1 MNSEIVNPNVSN
13 FITALRDIGYSL
25 EIAIAD
31 ILDNSISAKAQN
43 IKIYCKN
50 NDHLKFEILDNGNG
64 MSELELV
71 EAMRL
76 GSKNPLASRI
86 KTDLGR
92 FGLGLKT
99 ASFSQC
105 KKLTVFTK
113 KDGIISNR
121 QWDLNYIENK
131 NEWRLKTLIDY
142 SEYAAVSDLDKLKSG
157 TFVIWEDV
165 DRLNPKEL
173 PETITKLRDHLSLV
187 FHRFLEKKTFK
198 ISINENELKSFD
210 PFNIKHPATQELPK
224 EEIKIGKEKIVIQP
238 FILPHHSK
246 VSQQE
251 YNSYATAEG
260 YLKAQGFYLYRA
272 NRLLIHGTWFGLHKA
287 SDAHKLVRI
296 KIEIPNN
303 NDVDW
308 GIDVKKSTA
317 KPADYIKENLK
328 RTISQ
333 ISVLGSRPYT
343 GRGRKIEDKKI
354 ERFWN
359 LVHET
364 NKTVNFKLNYNN
376 QIYQTLNSSLNE
388 SQKEILSLYLNQIQ
402 ENLPLDSILSQLQQ
416 NPHDVVQ
423 KKDYSD
429 MERDVLL
436 QKLKDLGLD
445 ESYLNSLET
454 FKS

>member
-1 MNSEIVNPNVSN
+1 MNNEIVNPNVSN

-25 EIAIAD
+25 EIALAD
-31 ILDNSISAKAQN
+31 ILDNSISAKAKN
-43 IKIYCKN
+43 IKIYCRNKEK
-50 NDHLKFEILDNGNG
+50 LKFEILDNGIG
-64 MSELELV
+64 MSEIELI

-76 GSKNPLASRI
+76 GSKNPLDNRN

-121 QWDLNYIENK
+121 QWDLNYIEEK
-131 NEWRLKTLIDY
+131 NEWRLINLKEFYDY
-142 SEYAAVSDLDKLKSG
+142 ELVQELDKLKSG
-157 TFVIWEDV
+157 TLVIWEEV
-165 DRLNPKEL
+165 DRINPKDLSEN
-173 PETITKLRDHLSLV
+173 IVKLREHLSLV
-187 FHRFLEKKTFK
+187 FHKFLEKKTFK
-198 ISINENELKSFD
+198 ISINESELKGFD
-210 PFNIKHPATQELPK
+210 PFNLNHPATQELPK
-224 EEIKIGKEKIVIQP
+224 EEIKIGKDKIIIQP

-246 VSQQE
+246 VTQQE
-251 YNSYATAEG
+251 YNTYATSEG

-272 NRLLIHGTWFGLHKA
+272 NRLLIHGTWFGLHKV

-296 KIEIPNN
+296 KIDIPNN

-328 RTISQ
+328 RTVSQ

-343 GRGRKIEDKKI
+343 GRGRKIEDTKTEK
-354 ERFWN
+354 FWN
-359 LVHET
+359 LIHET
-364 NKTVNFKLNYNN
+364 NKTISFRLNYNN
-376 QIYQTLNSSLNE
+376 KVYQALIDNLNE
-388 SQKEILSLYLNQIQ
+388 KQKETLLLYLNQIQ
-402 ENLPLDSILSQLQQ
+402 EFLPLDSILSQLQQ

-423 KKDYSD
+423 KRNYSND
-429 MERDVLL
+429 EKNELL
-436 QKLKDLGLD
+436 EKLKTLGLD

-454 FKS
+454 FKN

>member
-1 MNSEIVNPNVSN
+1 MNTEVVNPNVSN

-25 EIAIAD
+25 EIALAD
-31 ILDNSISAKAQN
+31 ILDNSISAKAKN
-43 IKIYCKN
+43 IKIYCRNKEQ
-50 NDHLKFEILDNGNG
+50 LTFEILDNGIG
-64 MSELELV
+64 MSEIELV

-76 GSKNPLASRI
+76 GSKNPLDNRT

-131 NEWRLKTLIDY
+131 NEWRLINLNDFKQYDLVR
-142 SEYAAVSDLDKLKSG
+142 ELDKLNSG
-157 TFVIWEDV
+157 TLVIWEEI
-165 DRLNPKEL
+165 DRINSDDLSEY
-173 PETITKLRDHLSLV
+173 IIKLREHLSLV
-187 FHRFLEKKTFK
+187 FHKFLEKKTFK
-198 ISINENELKSFD
+198 ILINENELKGFD
-210 PFNIKHPATQELPK
+210 PFNINHPATQELPK
-224 EEIKIGKEKIVIQP
+224 EEIKIGKEKIIIQP

-251 YNSYATAEG
+251 YDNYATSEG

-272 NRLLIHGTWFGLHKA
+272 NRLLIHGTWFGLHKS

-296 KIEIPNN
+296 KIDIPNN
-303 NDVDW
+303 SDIDW

-328 RTISQ
+328 RTVSQ

-343 GRGRKIEDKKI
+343 GRGRKIEDTKT

-364 NKTVNFKLNYNN
+364 NKTINFRLNYNN
-376 QIYQTLNSSLNE
+376 KIYQTLIESLNKN
-388 SQKEILSLYLNQIQ
+388 QQEILLLYLNQVQ
-402 ENLPLDSILSQLQQ
+402 EFLPLDSILSQLQQ

-423 KKDYSD
+423 KKEYSGD
-429 MERDVLL
+429 QKNKLL
-436 QKLKDLGLD
+436 EKLKTLGLD
-445 ESYLNSLET
+445 EDYLKSLET
-454 FKS
+454 FKN